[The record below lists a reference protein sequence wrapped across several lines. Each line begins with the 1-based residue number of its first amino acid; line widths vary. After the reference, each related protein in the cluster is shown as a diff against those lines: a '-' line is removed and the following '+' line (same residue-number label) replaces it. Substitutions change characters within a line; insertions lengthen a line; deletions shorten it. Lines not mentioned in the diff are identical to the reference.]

1 MIGTRALRYK
11 KIIEQLDKD
20 DIISV
25 IGCNTCPRLSTTGG
39 EGKMGDLA
47 KSLREDGFEV
57 VDGYLITYPC
67 DDAYYKNIDLS
78 SKVNT
83 IIMLACSSGYAN
95 AKYHYPNM
103 KIITAVES
111 RGVISI
117 EVIENEDGTIKRKK
131 KMRRV
136 KV

>member
-1 MIGTRALRYK
+1 MIGTRAIRYK
-11 KIIEQLDKD
+11 KIVEQLEEG
-20 DIISV
+20 DIISI

-39 EGKMGDLA
+39 EDKMGDLA
-47 KSLREDGFEV
+47 TLLRDDGFEV
-57 VDGYLITYPC
+57 VDGFLITYPC
-67 DDAYYKNIDLS
+67 DDAYYKNIDLA

-103 KIITAVES
+103 KIVTAVES

-117 EVIENEDGTIKRKK
+117 EVTENEDGTVTRKK